1 MQFSTILSLLAVA
14 GMTVAAPPVVRP
26 QSNNNGV
33 LGLNVA
39 DTTVP
44 VDVDIPIQ
52 GNNVANNVAN
62 GLLEGGAN
70 LDHTVDG
77 PLNVAALGEADQ
89 VAPKGVLPPF

>member
-14 GMTVAAPPVVRP
+14 GIAVAAPPVVRP

-44 VDVDIPIQ
+44 VDVDISIKD
-52 GNNVANNVAN
+52 NNVAN
-62 GLLEGGAN
+62 GLLEGGVN
-70 LDHTVDG
+70 NHHTVDG
-77 PLNVAALGEADQ
+77 PFNVAALGEADQ
-89 VAPKGVLPPF
+89 VAPKGALPPF

>member
-14 GMTVAAPPVVRP
+14 GMTGAAPPVVRP
-26 QSNNNGV
+26 QSNSNGV

-39 DTTVP
+39 DTIVP
-44 VDVDIPIQ
+44 VDVDIPIKD
-52 GNNVANNVAN
+52 NNVAN

-70 LDHTVDG
+70 NHHTVDG

-89 VAPKGVLPPF
+89 VASKGALPPF